1 MVVVKYQVT
10 LGGRWVFLF
19 CRMHKILCNSRRFA
33 RAALH
38 NTATAR
44 GGSQCMPTLHQLA
57 AQDSLRRLPEIVR
70 HYTTLPATVR
80 SRWLAMFADAT
91 QNSLRRQPGMVRAC
105 PWYTRLSNRQP
116 ERTYACR
123 RYTRLSGRFANTT
136 QDSLLADA
144 TVC

>member
-1 MVVVKYQVT
+1 MIISHSYLMVVVKYQVI

-91 QNSLRRQPGMVRAC
+91 QDSLLASRGLRAALHNNGRR
-105 PWYTRLSNRQP
+105 RL
-116 ERTYACR
+116 AV
-123 RYTRLSGRFANTT
+123 LADAT
-136 QDSLLADA
+136 QDSLGGLLTLCLRTLF